1 MEETPEAVI
10 QKKYGINLKRT
21 SKGVWYIDSLSINAD
36 TKEEFEQAII
46 EAKEIASKTLSDVQE
61 MGNRLMLEKS
71 QEFLKD
77 NESSSNIKPK
87 KQRNPVEPIELNQE
101 DQKLFERLK
110 IKRNEIAN
118 EKNFPSYL
126 IFNNSTL
133 AYFASKKPQMK
144 EEMLLIHGVGEKKF
158 QDYGEI
164 FLKEIADYCKN

>member
-10 QKKYGINLKRT
+10 QKKYGLELKRT
-21 SKGVWYIDSLSINAD
+21 SKGVWYIGSLSINAD
-36 TKEEFEQAII
+36 TKEEFEQAIVD
-46 EAKEIASKTLSDVQE
+46 AKEIASKTLSDVQE

-71 QEFLKD
+71 REFLRD
-77 NESSSNIKPK
+77 NEPFNHIKPK
-87 KQRNPVEPIELNQE
+87 KQRKPVEPIHLDQE
-101 DQKLFERLK
+101 DQKLLEKLK
-110 IKRNEIAN
+110 TKRNEIAN

-133 AYFASKKPQMK
+133 AHFASKKPKMK